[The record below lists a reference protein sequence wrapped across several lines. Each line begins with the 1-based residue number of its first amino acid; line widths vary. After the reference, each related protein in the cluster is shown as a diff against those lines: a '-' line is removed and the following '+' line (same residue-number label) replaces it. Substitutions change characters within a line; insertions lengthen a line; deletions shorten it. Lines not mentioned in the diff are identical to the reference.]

1 MTDTKN
7 QPDQTFLGHP
17 SWEHWTVSLW
27 LNGVEVLYSLAYEL
41 VVDHGE
47 EKTADV
53 LAIVL
58 EGWSTPDGAPYS
70 RELIRYAIRNIAD

>member
-1 MTDTKN
+1 MTNTKN
-7 QPDQTFLGHP
+7 QPDQTFNGHP
-17 SWEHWTVSLW
+17 SWEHWNVSLW
-27 LNGVEVLYSLAYEL
+27 LNGVEGLYSLAYEL

-58 EGWSTPDGAPYS
+58 EGRSTPDGAPYS